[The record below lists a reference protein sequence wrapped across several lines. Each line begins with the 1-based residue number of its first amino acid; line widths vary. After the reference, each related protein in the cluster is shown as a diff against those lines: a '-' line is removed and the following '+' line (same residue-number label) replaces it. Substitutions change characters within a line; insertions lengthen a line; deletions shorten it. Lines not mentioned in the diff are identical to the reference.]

1 MAETNRLKKENEELK
16 SRIKSL
22 EEEINAKDLIEKRLV
37 ENEGFYKYLFSQ
49 ITIPYESLNP
59 KGEIVEVNQAWLD
72 LMKVKS
78 KKDVIGKSITEFIH
92 PDSISVLQENF
103 PRFLKNGFVR
113 DVEFHLLKSTGED
126 FYIKNNGIINYK
138 PDGSP
143 KQTFCLFHDISENKR
158 IEKLLYDELELSK
171 KLINSTPNI
180 IYIYDLTLNKNI
192 TINDR
197 VYQILEY
204 SKEDIEEF
212 GNSILKQLIHPDD
225 FKYYLENVIPA
236 YANLRKDEFIENTYR
251 MRKKDGNYIW
261 MLSKEV
267 VFNYD
272 KVGKPSQIFG
282 IAEDVTEKIITE
294 KKLIESEEKYRN
306 LVERANDGICI
317 IQNRKIVFANTKF
330 VDLWGSSKGKLIG
343 TEFTSLL
350 AEGEVEKVDTSYKL
364 RLAGK
369 NVPQIYESIF
379 KNSKGEHIDIE
390 INAGLI
396 EYKGN
401 AANLVLIHDIRDRK
415 NAEKKILE
423 QMDDLSRSNKLIVS
437 REHKMIELK
446 REINELRSKL
456 GIEKKYNAPEKSKLF
471 SNDIN

>member
-1 MAETNRLKKENEELK
+1 MTNFNHLKKENEELK
-16 SRIKSL
+16 SRIKVL
-22 EEEINAKDLIEKRLV
+22 EEELQAKDLIEKKNK
-37 ENEGFYKYLFSQ
+37 ENENFYKYLFGQ
-49 ITIPYESLNP
+49 ISIPYESLNP
-59 KGEIVEVNQAWLD
+59 QGEIVEVNQAWLD
-72 LMKVKS
+72 LMKVKD
-78 KKDVIGKSITEFIH
+78 KKDVIGKNITEFIH
-92 PDSISVLQENF
+92 PDSIGVLRENF

-113 DVEFHLLKSTGED
+113 DVEFHLVKTTGED
-126 FYIKNNGIINYK
+126 FYIKNNGIISYK
-138 PDGSP
+138 SDGNP
-143 KQTFCLFHDISENKR
+143 KQTFCLFHDITETKR

-197 VYQILEY
+197 VSHILDY
-204 SKEDIEEF
+204 SKEEIEEL
-212 GNSILKQLIHPDD
+212 GDSILKNIMHPDD
-225 FKYYLENVIPA
+225 FKNYFENVIPS
-236 YANLRKDEFIENTYR
+236 YANLSKDEFIEHAYR
-251 MRKKDGNYIW
+251 VRKKNGNYIW
-261 MLSKEV
+261 LLSKEL
-267 VFNYD
+267 VFKFDDND
-272 KVGKPSQIFG
+272 KPLQIFG

-294 KKLIESEEKYRN
+294 EKLIESEEKYRN

-330 VDLWGSSKGKLIG
+330 VDLWGSSKEKLIG
-343 TEFTSLL
+343 IEFTSLL
-350 AEGEVEKVDTSYKL
+350 AEEEVEKVDSSYRL

-369 NVPQIYESIF
+369 DVPQIYESIF
-379 KNSKGEHIDIE
+379 KNSKGKHIDIE
-390 INAGLI
+390 INAGMI

-423 QMDDLSRSNKLIVS
+423 QLKDLSRSNKLMVS

-446 REINELRSKL
+446 REINELRIKL
-456 GIEKKYNAPEKSKLF
+456 GKQKKYSAPDKSKLF